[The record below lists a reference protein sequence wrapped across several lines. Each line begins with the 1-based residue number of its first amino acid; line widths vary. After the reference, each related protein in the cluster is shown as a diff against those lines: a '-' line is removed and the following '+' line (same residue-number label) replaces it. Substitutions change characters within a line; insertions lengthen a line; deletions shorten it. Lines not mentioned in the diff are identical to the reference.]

1 MAKRTNPQNVIDS
14 YKRRQRMT
22 PIIVGGLAAL
32 LVIAGVVILF
42 LALRGGPLA
51 PAPTATPTVPP
62 ATQTSVP
69 TATSV
74 PATATSTPT
83 VTPTRTPTITNTP
96 NGPFDYVVLE
106 KDNCMTWR

>member
-42 LALRGGPLA
+42 LASARGSGTFCSRA
-51 PAPTATPTVPP
+51 HRNAYRPASHPDQCAIRHTRPT
-62 ATQTSVP
+62 
-69 TATSV
+69 
-74 PATATSTPT
+74 
-83 VTPTRTPTITNTP
+83 
-96 NGPFDYVVLE
+96 
-106 KDNCMTWR
+106 NCHRHANDHPHADPDDHEHPQWAL